1 MKKFFAPLATRAYWK
16 TWLSRFL
23 TMLAPAF
30 LLSFTLFFV
39 GPLDI
44 TNANQAYLTFAA
56 VDLLPTV
63 IPMAV
68 GCAAVLAALLAF
80 VPGRA
85 YRIAFAVVLG
95 LAVLFYLQGMVLN
108 GDLGT
113 LDGTEFDWHEVET
126 EAIRNL
132 YIWLIALVVVIL
144 LGIFLPE
151 EWLKMGGII
160 LCAALIFAQGSALL
174 MTWVPKDRTTP
185 NYQLTGE
192 DQFTFSTDKNIIVIT
207 LDQVSPLIFEEA
219 LEADPEL
226 KPVFKDFVYYN
237 NMSSVYSFTF
247 PSMMFLYT
255 HEYLD
260 TTVPT
265 TEAVYN
271 AWHSEGA
278 QHYYDVLHENNY
290 EVNLYVEANYAALGC
305 ENMIGKADNIVE
317 AGRLKMNITLFEQIM
332 DMSLFRYMPT
342 MLKNEFCVS
351 TGGIVDL
358 STYVGAKKMRINYDF
373 LDSLEKEGLSLTD
386 ETNMYQWYHMQ
397 GAHFPYVV
405 DENGYY
411 VGEENTD
418 RDKQLHGYL
427 VALRAF
433 FEELKEI
440 GVYDDATIIVSAD
453 HGYFEC
459 FQAAFLIKLP
469 GQEFDEM
476 PVTTAPVAQE
486 DILPTI
492 LYLLGED
499 YSDYGTTVFDWNEG
513 DRRIRTTHVWGYM
526 TQFPE
531 VPWIGN
537 MNQWDAEANGVDRYN
552 VLGVF
557 DYDGDRD
564 TILEEERN
572 WYYYGYADRI
582 LPLTDSFY

>member
-1 MKKFFAPLATRAYWK
+1 MKKIIAALKSKAYWK
-16 TWLSRFL
+16 TWLGRFL

-30 LLSFTLFFV
+30 FLSFTLFFV

-63 IPMAV
+63 IPMTV
-68 GCAAVLAALLAF
+68 GCAAVLAAVLAF
-80 VPGRA
+80 VPGRV
-85 YRIAFAVVLG
+85 YWVLFALVLG
-95 LAVLFYLQGMVLN
+95 AAILFYFQGALLN

-113 LDGTEFDWHEVET
+113 LDGTEFDWHTVED
-126 EAIRNL
+126 EAWKNL
-132 YIWLIALVVVIL
+132 WIWVGVLAVFIL
-144 LGIFLPE
+144 LGIFVPGSI
-151 EWLKMGGII
+151 LKTAGII
-160 LCAALIFAQGSALL
+160 VCAALVFAQASA
-174 MTWVPKDRTTP
+174 MFVTWVPKDRSAP
-185 NYQLTGE
+185 NYQLSGE

-207 LDQVSPLIFEEA
+207 LDQVSPLIFEQA

-226 KPVFKDFVYYN
+226 KPVFKDFVYYD

-265 TEAVYN
+265 REAVYN

-290 EVNLYVEANYAALGC
+290 QVNLFVEANYAALGC
-305 ENMIGKADNIVE
+305 ENMLGKADNIVE
-317 AGRLKMNITLFEQIM
+317 AGRLKMNLILFEQIM

-342 MLKNEFCVS
+342 MLKNHFCVS

-358 STYVGAKKMRINYDF
+358 STYVGAEKMRINYDF
-373 LDSLEKEGLSLTD
+373 LSSLEKEGLELTD
-386 ETNMYQWYHMQ
+386 EHNVYNWYHMQ

-405 DENGYY
+405 DYDGYLCA
-411 VGEENTD
+411 EEDTD
-418 RDKQLHGYL
+418 RDTQLHGYL

-476 PVTTAPVAQE
+476 PVTSAPVAQE

-513 DRRIRTTHVWGYM
+513 DYRVRTTHVWGYM
-526 TQFPE
+526 TQYPE
-531 VPWIGN
+531 VEWIGN
-537 MNQWDAEANGVDRYN
+537 MNQWDAEANGVERYN

-557 DYDGDRD
+557 DYVGDRD
-564 TILEEERN
+564 TIFEEERY
-572 WYYYGYADRI
+572 WYNYGVADRI
-582 LPLTDSFY
+582 LPLYDSFY